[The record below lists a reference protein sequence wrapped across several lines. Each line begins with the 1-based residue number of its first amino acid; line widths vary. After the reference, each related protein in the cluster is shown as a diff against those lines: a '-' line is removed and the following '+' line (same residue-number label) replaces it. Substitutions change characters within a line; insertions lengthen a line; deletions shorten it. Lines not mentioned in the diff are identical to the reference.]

1 MVREGLAPDVAA
13 GNTLRACA
21 PVHHAHEGAF
31 ADHVP
36 LGGAFL
42 VYRPHLSSQEN
53 RAAGNADV
61 TVADK
66 PIRDFSAC
74 SAVVYDPRQQ
84 LPTVPTIRNRNS
96 VAQGKREAH

>member
-42 VYRPHLSSQEN
+42 EYRPHLSDQAN
-53 RAAGNADV
+53 RAAGNAELP
-61 TVADK
+61 VAEK
-66 PIRDFSAC
+66 PIRDFRDGR
-74 SAVVYDPRQQ
+74 AVVYDPRQPLRIVSP
-84 LPTVPTIRNRNS
+84 LPELQPNLCAK
-96 VAQGKREAH
+96 VAR